1 MRIMHCC
8 LAAFYIDNYGYQ
20 ENILPKTHK
29 NQGHDVFIVASTE
42 NYLADKTLGYS
53 KAESYI
59 NEHDIPVC
67 RLPYVSWI
75 PKVIVRKLRLYSGL
89 KVKLEEFKPD
99 VIFLH
104 DIQFLDVL
112 TIIDFVKKHPN
123 TKIFSDCHT
132 DFINSGRNWVSK
144 NILHKVIYKWCA
156 KRIEP
161 YVEMFFGVTPLRS
174 KFLEDVYGID
184 KKKIDLLVM
193 GYDDTEPLKVSQTE
207 IRNNIRTKLGIAD
220 NDFLIVTGGKID
232 ERKKIHN
239 LIEAFCE
246 LQLKNTKLLVFGT
259 PTPDMKTL
267 IEDLSKK
274 TNVVFVGWSSQQDIC
289 NYLLSSDVAFFPGT
303 HSVIWEQTVGLGVP
317 SVFKKWDGM
326 THVDVGGNCM
336 LLDKGDNE
344 EIMTTLISLVSNKE
358 LLNRMSAVATTKG
371 KLVFSYNEI
380 AKKAIGLN

>member
-20 ENILPKTHK
+20 ENILPKAHK

-59 NEHDIPVC
+59 NEHGIPVC
-67 RLPYVSWI
+67 RLPYASWI
-75 PKVIVRKLRLYSGL
+75 PKVIVRKLRLYRGL

-132 DFINSGRNWVSK
+132 DFINSGKNWVSK

-193 GYDDTEPLKVSQTE
+193 GYDDTKPLKASQTE

-259 PTPDMKTL
+259 PTPDMKIL

-303 HSVIWEQTVGLGVP
+303 HSVLWEQTVGLGVP

-326 THVDVGGNCM
+326 THVDVGGNCI

-344 EIMTTLISLVSNKE
+344 EIKATLMSLVSNKE
-358 LLNRMSAVATTKG
+358 LLNRMLAVATTKG